1 VGISN
6 KKVNPTLV
14 RRRGDLNLL
23 IIIPFNT
30 VDILI
35 IPQPYALLMSE
46 GKKHLAIIVM
56 AIWLFLV
63 LFFMILAQNLDLE
76 IFFILWLVGLL
87 VIVELINPAFVQPS
101 YIRYLKFLVAAGII
115 VFGAIIAQKVMEILA
130 K

>member
-1 VGISN
+1 
-6 KKVNPTLV
+6 
-14 RRRGDLNLL
+14 
-23 IIIPFNT
+23 
-30 VDILI
+30 
-35 IPQPYALLMSE
+35 MSE